1 MKRQTDLE
9 WFREL
14 IKKSMDDT
22 DAMIAQVQR
31 QNDQLDLLLARSEA
45 MNARMEA
52 ALKLDATP

>member
-31 QNDQLDLLLARSEA
+31 QNDRLDLLLARSEA
-45 MNARMEA
+45 MMPAWRRH
-52 ALKLDATP
+52 

>member
-1 MKRQTDLE
+1 MGRQTDLE

-31 QNDQLDLLLARSEA
+31 QNDRLDLLLARSEA

-52 ALKLDATP
+52 ALKLDA

>member
-52 ALKLDATP
+52 ALKLDA